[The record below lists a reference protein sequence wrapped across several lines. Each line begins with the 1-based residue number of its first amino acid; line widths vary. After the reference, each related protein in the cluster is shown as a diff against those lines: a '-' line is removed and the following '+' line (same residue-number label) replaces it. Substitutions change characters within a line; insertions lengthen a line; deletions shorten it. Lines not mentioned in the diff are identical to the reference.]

1 MMARV
6 LKRIGI
12 YFLALVVTIFTVFPF
27 YWILVTSFR
36 ERSEI
41 FSIKPSLLPTGFTL
55 DNYVRAFTE
64 NDIGRFL
71 LNSLF
76 VVLVSVTVALVVA
89 SLAAYALSRFEFAG
103 KRAISSVLFAT
114 QVFPIVVLLVP
125 LYMLTRTLGIFNTHA
140 AIIIPYIATQVTICT
155 ILLINYFN
163 AVPNELVEASTI
175 DGANRMQSFRHV
187 ILPLVTPGLA
197 SSAIYCFINLWQE
210 FLLAS
215 TFINKKELFTLTVGL
230 GTFRGQH
237 ATDWGGLMATSV
249 VIALPSL
256 VLFALAQDY
265 FINNMA
271 GGVKE

>member
-1 MMARV
+1 MISRF
-6 LKRIGI
+6 LKRFGI
-12 YFLALVVTIFTVFPF
+12 YALAFVVTVFTLFPF
-27 YWILVTSFR
+27 YWIIVTSFKT
-36 ERSEI
+36 RSEI
-41 FSIKPSLLPTGFTL
+41 FSVNPSLLPGSLTFE
-55 DNYVRAFTE
+55 NYIRAFTE
-64 NDIGRFL
+64 NDIARFFM
-71 LNSLF
+71 NSLY
-76 VVLVSVTVALVVA
+76 VVLVSVTVAVVAA
-89 SLAAYALSRFEFAG
+89 SLAAYALSRFEFPG
-103 KRAISSVLFAT
+103 KRAVSSILFST
-114 QVFPIVVLLVP
+114 QVFPVIVILVP
-125 LYMLTRTLGIFNTHA
+125 LYMLTRYFGIFNTHT

-155 ILLINYFN
+155 ILLINYFA

-175 DGANRMQSFRHV
+175 DGCNRMQSLWHV

-215 TFINKKELFTLTVGL
+215 TFINRKELYTLTVGL

-237 ATDWGGLMATSV
+237 ATDWGGLMAASV

-256 VLFALAQDY
+256 ILFALASDY